1 MLTSHNEK
9 KKKKMNEWNL
19 EVPGW
24 NYYIGVHKTKR
35 GERKGMH
42 EPKVPRRIT
51 GFLIERNQSTGKYSW
66 FFHPPRS
73 LGWIP
78 TVKKKKKERKKER
91 NKEKDPQTQNWML
104 KIHGPSYRSRV
115 KPLANVCAVYVKKR
129 QLVFSVNI
137 STIHVCAC
145 EYILIGIER

>member
-1 MLTSHNEK
+1 
-9 KKKKMNEWNL
+9 MNEWNL

-42 EPKVPRRIT
+42 EPKVPRRII
-51 GFLIERNQSTGKYSW
+51 GFLIERNQSTGKYPW
-66 FFHPPRS
+66 FFHPSRS

-78 TVKKKKKERKKER
+78 TVKKKKKKKEI
-91 NKEKDPQTQNWML
+91 KK
-104 KIHGPSYRSRV
+104 KIRRLRIECWRFMGQRKPSYHSRV

-129 QLVFSVNI
+129 QLVSSVNI